1 LWCIDLCDNLQGSR
15 DSQISPDTS
24 AANAIASNQ
33 VSDIDDLKKR
43 LARIKSSVKD

>member
-1 LWCIDLCDNLQGSR
+1 MKVSEVAE
-15 DSQISPDTS
+15 PDTAS
-24 AANAIASNQ
+24 TTTANAP

>member
-1 LWCIDLCDNLQGSR
+1 MPPAVLGTLSA
-15 DSQISPDTS
+15 T
-24 AANAIASNQ
+24 AANP